1 MSFEER
7 TGDPWKTH
15 GEPTASHGSLQP
27 GPTSAASLFFS
38 LAFQS
43 SSLAK
48 PRTEIA
54 GLGLGHPRAPPPGF
68 PSTGRLFGTGH
79 VLGVLP
85 TTPAEL
91 PELLQPGSPV
101 APLAFPSRELLLL
114 LPRGAFRPAAEPLR
128 RGPRSH
134 MISSPPPPFPA
145 APRARPASLLLAKAE
160 KRNVNRWG
168 KGTRQFPG
176 HSEGTG
182 PPSQGCP
189 LRHGAG
195 VWRPQ
200 RLLGFALGFLI

>member
-1 MSFEER
+1 MENLQLH
-7 TGDPWKTH
+7 TDPSS
-15 GEPTASHGSLQP
+15 PVPPPLLP
-27 GPTSAASLFFS
+27 YFS
-38 LAFQS
+38 LWLSKALPLQNLEPKLQGWGWALPPQPPQS
-43 SSLAK
+43 YS
-48 PRTEIA
+48 
-54 GLGLGHPRAPPPGF
+54 HPRALPPGF

-79 VLGVLP
+79 ILGVLP

-128 RGPRSH
+128 RGPWSH
-134 MISSPPPPFPA
+134 VISSPPPPFPA
-145 APRARPASLLLAKAE
+145 APRARPASLFLAKAE
-160 KRNVNRWG
+160 KRNVNQWG

>member
-1 MSFEER
+1 MENLQLH
-7 TGDPWKTH
+7 TDPSS
-15 GEPTASHGSLQP
+15 PVPPSLLP
-27 GPTSAASLFFS
+27 YFS
-38 LAFQS
+38 LWLSKALPLQNLEPKLQGWGWALPSQPPQS
-43 SSLAK
+43 YS
-48 PRTEIA
+48 
-54 GLGLGHPRAPPPGF
+54 HPRAPPPGF

-79 VLGVLP
+79 ILGVLP

-134 MISSPPPPFPA
+134 VISSPPPPFPA
-145 APRARPASLLLAKAE
+145 APRACPTSLLLAKAE